1 MDMKHTV
8 TDVNRYNNYAT
19 DIKQFYDGAAAAFIA
34 TVPNLKQSDIE
45 SGNSNGQTEFE
56 KMKQKI
62 NESAEKFA
70 FAFADAFRDSVQK
83 RVEEILKLKG
93 LDTYT
98 ETLQQIKSELNDLNQ
113 SMATGSSS
121 AGMSQDNTA
130 V

>member
-34 TVPNLKQSDIE
+34 TVPNLKQSDFE

-62 NESAEKFA
+62 NESAEKFV

-98 ETLQQIKSELNDLNQ
+98 ETLQQIKSELNDLKQ

>member
-1 MDMKHTV
+1 
-8 TDVNRYNNYAT
+8 
-19 DIKQFYDGAAAAFIA
+19 
-34 TVPNLKQSDIE
+34 
-45 SGNSNGQTEFE
+45 
-56 KMKQKI
+56 MKQKI

>member
-1 MDMKHTV
+1 MEMKHKV
-8 TDVNRYNNYAT
+8 TDVRRYNDYAI
-19 DIKQFYDGAAAAFIA
+19 DVKQFYDGAAAAFIA
-34 TVPNLKQSDIE
+34 TVPNLKQSDFE

-83 RVEEILKLKG
+83 RVEEILNLKG
-93 LDTYT
+93 LYTYT
-98 ETLQQIKSELNDLNQ
+98 ETLQQIKSELNVLKQ

>member
-1 MDMKHTV
+1 MEMKHKV
-8 TDVNRYNNYAT
+8 TDVRRYNDYAI
-19 DIKQFYDGAAAAFIA
+19 DVKQFYDGAAAAFIA
-34 TVPNLKQSDIE
+34 TVPNLKQSDFE
-45 SGNSNGQTEFE
+45 SGNSNRQTEFE

-93 LDTYT
+93 LYTYT
-98 ETLQQIKSELNDLNQ
+98 ETLQQIKSELNDLKQ

>member
-34 TVPNLKQSDIE
+34 TVPNLKQSDFE
-45 SGNSNGQTEFE
+45 SGNSNEQTEFE
-56 KMKQKI
+56 KTKQKI

>member
-1 MDMKHTV
+1 MEMKHKV
-8 TDVNRYNNYAT
+8 TDVRRYNDYAI
-19 DIKQFYDGAAAAFIA
+19 DVKQFYDGAAAAFIA
-34 TVPNLKQSDIE
+34 TVPDIKQSDFE
-45 SGNSNGQTEFE
+45 SGDNNGQTEFE

-70 FAFADAFRDSVQK
+70 FYFADAFRDSVQR

-98 ETLQQIKSELNDLNQ
+98 ETLQQIKSELNDLKQ
-113 SMATGSSS
+113 SMTTGSSS

>member
-34 TVPNLKQSDIE
+34 TVPNLKQSDFE

-62 NESAEKFA
+62 NESAEK

>member
-1 MDMKHTV
+1 MKHKV
-8 TDVNRYNNYAT
+8 TDVRRYNDYAI
-19 DIKQFYDGAAAAFIA
+19 DVKQFYDGAAAAFIA
-34 TVPNLKQSDIE
+34 TVPNLKQSDFE

-93 LDTYT
+93 LYTYT
-98 ETLQQIKSELNDLNQ
+98 ETLQQIKSELNDLKQ

>member
-1 MDMKHTV
+1 MEMKHKV
-8 TDVNRYNNYAT
+8 TDVRRYNDYAI
-19 DIKQFYDGAAAAFIA
+19 DVKQFYDGAAAAFIA
-34 TVPNLKQSDIE
+34 TVPNLKQSDFE

-62 NESAEKFA
+62 NESTEKFA

>member
-1 MDMKHTV
+1 MKHKV
-8 TDVNRYNNYAT
+8 TDVRRYNDYAI
-19 DIKQFYDGAAAAFIA
+19 DVKQFYDGAAAAFIA
-34 TVPNLKQSDIE
+34 TVPNLKQSDFE

-98 ETLQQIKSELNDLNQ
+98 ETLQQIKSELNDLKQ

>member
-19 DIKQFYDGAAAAFIA
+19 DIKQFYDRAAAAFIA
-34 TVPNLKQSDIE
+34 TVPNLKQSDFE

-56 KMKQKI
+56 KTKQKI

-98 ETLQQIKSELNDLNQ
+98 ETLQQIKSELNDLKQ
-113 SMATGSSS
+113 SIATGSSS